1 MLKLDR
7 RKIIANLGMIGA
19 LFAAPSAHAL
29 NYYELEVYPY
39 MTPAKGE
46 LELEASATSTRRG
59 TKVESDE
66 GGNNQGV
73 MRSTLEVNYGVT
85 DKTEVTAYADFINVP
100 GEGSSFGGQRY
111 HVRTRFFEKGELPVD
126 LGAYIELEMPKH
138 DEDTKELE
146 FRGIIEKD
154 IGNWTLDFNPMLEK
168 VVRGANVSE
177 GWYLKYAAAAIYRMS
192 ERIHPRLDF
201 FGDFGRLKDFL
212 PHDQQQHLL
221 SPAVDIKL
229 ERGLHLLA
237 GVAFG
242 LTPASE
248 QRLIRL
254 KLEKEFY

>member
-1 MLKLDR
+1 MKFNNIGLTAVFGL
-7 RKIIANLGMIGA
+7 AGA
-19 LFAAPSAHAL
+19 LGIISPAHAL

-39 MTPAKGE
+39 MTSAKGE

-59 TKVESDE
+59 TKVVGDE

-85 DKTEVTAYADFINVP
+85 DKTEVAAYGDFINIP
-100 GEGSSFGGQRY
+100 GDGTSFGGQRY
-111 HVRTRFFEKGELPVD
+111 HARTRFFEKGELPVD

-154 IGNWTLDFNPMLEK
+154 IGKWTLDFNPILEK

-177 GWYLKYAAAAIYRMS
+177 GWYAKYAASAIYRLN
-192 ERIHPRLDF
+192 ERVHPRLDL
-201 FGDFGRLKDFL
+201 FGDFGRAKDFL

-229 ERGLHLLA
+229 ERRFHLLA

>member
-1 MLKLDR
+1 MKFAR
-7 RKIIANLGMIGA
+7 IISTVVFAVMGVLGLATPA
-19 LFAAPSAHAL
+19 LAL

-39 MTPAKGE
+39 KTPAKGE
-46 LELEASATSTRRG
+46 LELEGTTTSTSRG

-66 GGNNQGV
+66 GGNNQSV
-73 MRSTLEVNYGVT
+73 RRSSLEVSYGVT
-85 DKTEVTAYADFINVP
+85 DKTEVTAYADFINIP

-126 LGAYIELEMPKH
+126 LAAYVELEMPKH
-138 DEDTKELE
+138 DEDTRELE

-154 IGNWTLDFNPMLEK
+154 IGRWTLNLNPILEK
-168 VVRGANVSE
+168 VVRGVNVSE
-177 GWYLKYAAAAIYRMS
+177 GWTLQYAASAIYRLN
-192 ERIHPRLDF
+192 ERFHPRLDL
-201 FGDFGRLKDFL
+201 FGDFGPARDFL
-212 PHDQQQHLL
+212 PREQQKHLL
-221 SPAVDIKL
+221 SPALDIKL

-242 LTPASE
+242 LTSATE

>member
-1 MLKLDR
+1 MKLTR
-7 RKIIANLGMIGA
+7 IVLITVFGLAGSLGVCSSA
-19 LFAAPSAHAL
+19 LAL

-59 TKVESDE
+59 TKAESDE
-66 GGNNQGV
+66 GGYNHRV
-73 MRSTLEVNYGVT
+73 LRSSLEVSYGVT
-85 DKTEVTAYADFINVP
+85 EKTELTAYADFINVP

-111 HVRTRFFEKGELPVD
+111 HARTRFFEKGELPVD
-126 LGAYIELEMPKH
+126 LGAYVELEMPKH

-154 IGNWTLDFNPMLEK
+154 IGKWTLDFNPILEK
-168 VVRGANVSE
+168 VVRGANVSG
-177 GWYLKYAAAAIYRMS
+177 GWGLQYAASAIYRMN
-192 ERIHPRLDF
+192 ERVHPRLDM
-201 FGDFGRLKDFL
+201 FGDFGPAGHFL
-212 PHDQQQHLL
+212 PRDQQKHLL

-229 ERGLHLLA
+229 ERGFHLLA

-242 LTPASE
+242 LTTASE

-254 KLEKEFY
+254 KLEREFY